1 MPSDPSVLIFASTS
15 PLERWASGSN
25 LSLNILTKGNSTGGR
40 IPHPR
45 RTICRR
51 PARRPVHEDGG
62 DPRRRGVLDGGR
74 RHGSLGSSTVGGG
87 TPPWRLDGERRGA
100 SLGGSTAGGGAP
112 PWSAR
117 RRAEACVPGRL
128 DGERRGA
135 SLSGSTAGAGG
146 LLAHGNGTSAREGDG
161 CARKAGWRTAGSRQR
176 SLPAFPGWRRRNR
189 SHKFSLCWKRIFTTL
204 SLFTSSK

>member
-1 MPSDPSVLIFASTS
+1 M
-15 PLERWASGSN
+15 ERWASGSN
-25 LSLNILTKGNSTGGR
+25 LSLNILTKGNNSGGR

-45 RTICRR
+45 RTIHRR
-51 PARRPVHEDGG
+51 PARRPIHEDGG

-74 RHGSLGSSTVGGG
+74 RRGSLGSSTVGGG
-87 TPPWRLDGERRGA
+87 TPPWAARRRVEGRLHGQLDGGRRHA
-100 SLGGSTAGGGAP
+100 SLGGSTVSGGAP
-112 PWSAR
+112 PWAAR
-117 RRAEACVPGRL
+117 RRAR
-128 DGERRGA
+128 D
-135 SLSGSTAGAGG
+135 AGA
-146 LLAHGNGTSAREGDG
+146 REDDG